1 MLRASSLG
9 LSFPPPNI
17 FAVYSCRRL
26 YGARKRWV
34 HTTITTRNSS
44 ALTAPSI
51 PAHLLSSAPNTQ
63 KRADA
68 GEILRVVDPQTSFPA
83 EEILPAHGV
92 GSVLSENGEEV
103 GAVSAL
109 PAGSAAPGD
118 EDTTTLS
125 FEELQKVI
133 LEEERAEGERAERHA
148 VSQPPPYAAGRPWAP
163 SPVKPITLPNTFYT
177 TLRSITKAVDKAR
190 RKFEHQRLESSQEN
204 EEPIDN
210 GDGVGAPPPLWIPRT
225 LAKQLRILGNTPSVE
240 DAWDAYV
247 FLVDFIANNPVLHPH
262 MPHVPFAH
270 LHRLGR
276 ILATNR
282 PKTHRQFLR
291 LLSVLTY
298 IKHCGGII
306 HQHQWNALVDHAGKG
321 WRKTSA
327 GDVSNAM
334 GVFNNMLAGQLPGA
348 TEYAPLHEELIDGPP
363 MQPDIY
369 TMTSLLTVAARA
381 GDATSLRNISTL
393 MANARLRPNRITHLA
408 LLRYFTL
415 KQNLGGVRSTLQ
427 RMMRH
432 RLELGLDGLNACI
445 WAYGRCNRLDIVL
458 MIFRLLRHNKIPEDY
473 EGQGDVRDT
482 VAQLAEE
489 FIFVE
494 PDIIPNEITFTT
506 VIQTMSY
513 HGHFRATIDVFID
526 MLSINNEEQGAPL
539 QFTDSGDLEPA
550 PYNPTMG
557 VYRAIFLG
565 FAKHAVPP
573 YRVIDES
580 EPNWTLDNLNGI
592 FERFLALPKDV
603 NPTHSVFYVILTA
616 YDKATDGDLDV
627 MRKVWEDLDERFGIV
642 FTTDDPKSRLF
653 KLKQRLFF
661 SEDISNLG

>member
-9 LSFPPPNI
+9 LSFPLPNI

-26 YGARKRWV
+26 YGARNRCV
-34 HTTITTRNSS
+34 HNTTATRNSS
-44 ALTAPSI
+44 ASTAPSV
-51 PAHLLSSAPNTQ
+51 PAHLFSSTPNSQ
-63 KRADA
+63 KRA
-68 GEILRVVDPQTSFPA
+68 ENLRVADSQTSFSA
-83 EEILPAHGV
+83 EEILPTQDV
-92 GSVLSENGEEV
+92 GSALLENVEQV

-109 PAGSAAPGD
+109 PAGSVITGD
-118 EDTTTLS
+118 KDTETIS
-125 FEELQKVI
+125 FEELQKMI
-133 LEEERAEGERAERHA
+133 LEEEREEGKRVERHA

-163 SPVKPITLPNTFYT
+163 TPVKRVSQPSSFYT
-177 TLRSITKAVDKAR
+177 TLRGITKAIDKAHR
-190 RKFEHQRLESSQEN
+190 RYNRQLLESSQGN

-210 GDGVGAPPPLWIPRT
+210 GAGFTAPPERSIPRI
-225 LAKQLRILGNTPSVE
+225 LAKQLRIIGNTHSVE

-247 FLVDFIANNPVLHPH
+247 FLVDLIANNPVLHTH

-298 IKHCGGII
+298 IKHCGGQI

-334 GVFNNMLAGQLPGA
+334 SVFNNMLAGRLPGA
-348 TEYAPLHEELIDGPP
+348 TEYALLHQELIDGPP
-363 MQPDIY
+363 MRPDIY

-393 MANARLRPNRITHLA
+393 MANVGLKPNRITHLA

-427 RMMRH
+427 RMMRYD
-432 RLELGLDGLNACI
+432 LELGLDGLNACI

-458 MIFRLLRHNKIPEDY
+458 MIFRLLRHNKIPEEY
-473 EGQGDVRDT
+473 QGEGDVRDI

-506 VIQTMSY
+506 VIQTMSF

-526 MLSINNEEQGAPL
+526 MLTIDNEEQGAPL
-539 QFTDSGDLEPA
+539 QFTDSGDLQPA
-550 PYNPTMG
+550 PYNPTMA

-565 FAKHAVPP
+565 FSKHAVPP

-580 EPNWTLDNLNGI
+580 EPNWTLDNLNDI
-592 FERFLALPKDV
+592 FERFLALPKDA
-603 NPTHSVFYVILTA
+603 NPTHSVLYIILTA

-627 MRKVWEDLDERFGIV
+627 MRRVWEDLDERFGIV
-642 FTTDDPKSRLF
+642 FTINDPQSRLF
-653 KLKQRLFF
+653 KLKQRLYF
-661 SEDISNLG
+661 SEEEISNPG